1 MKKECCSFTGAEERG
16 FGESWSKYKAA
27 VFIYAP
33 LETKKVV
40 KLLLR
45 QYLLEEDSSEGMHAY
60 IHTYVR
66 YLHTYHTYI
75 YILYIHTYRTY
86 IHTIYIHTI
95 HTYIP
100 YMHTYKP
107 YIHIYIHTIHT
118 YHSKF
123 LCFLTISVRISYR
136 KLALCIS

>member
-1 MKKECCSFTGAEERG
+1 MKKECCSFTEAEERG

-75 YILYIHTYRTY
+75 SGVDPRGCMGCCSTPPDSSVQIL
-86 IHTIYIHTI
+86 
-95 HTYIP
+95 
-100 YMHTYKP
+100 
-107 YIHIYIHTIHT
+107 
-118 YHSKF
+118 
-123 LCFLTISVRISYR
+123 
-136 KLALCIS
+136 LCINHC